1 MPKLL
6 RIFRHTR
13 ANPLYIIAALW
24 SLALLTPYLPGL
36 PRPGISGLPYRQ
48 ELVIGILLCLTCFA
62 VCGQVYK
69 SGAANEF
76 IRSFDFRRREALWIW
91 LPLISFT
98 LWSAASTAWALDV
111 HAARVHTAQWF
122 LYLLFFALMR
132 FAVRHARI
140 WRASVRTLAVVL
152 LILGTGC
159 TLEWLL
165 TTQIDHKLSFTPA
178 TTFRGFNGFSEVM
191 IVAAPF
197 FLALALHF
205 RQSKHRRACAF
216 VSLVAWLTTIQA
228 MQRAPLLGLIAAFAV
243 MMLAVCFFP
252 LCRPRGMRRAV
263 MLGVVF
269 IIAAIFQ
276 QVVSF
281 RPADPA
287 SSAIARLQT
296 FQDGSS
302 ANLRHLFWGIG
313 FEEWRARPLTG
324 VGANNYE
331 TLLPEGRA
339 RFAAKH
345 LDNPLVGKEEE
356 SILRHAHNEYVQV
369 LAELGLIGIILLAWL
384 GLGLTVTWRLAL
396 REPRGA
402 LPALGAG
409 AGLLAFAISSGAS
422 GFSFRWTGGGL
433 IFFFVAAVIVETA
446 HRAAAIQ
453 HQAASHTATDIPK
466 AFALKPL
473 YVRALVLSLC
483 LTVVAVTYGAAMRG
497 GNVYWHGAA
506 QYASDAKQ
514 AEAYFQK
521 ALWFNDEDAAT
532 HSSYGSWLLYNNRA
546 GEAVPHLRY
555 ATRRGMNA
563 SVCYADLALAQADSG
578 DMSAASRTLAYAV
591 STYPRSIFLRSLHQA
606 TLAKLGDFDAARRE
620 HLAALK
626 IDEAAARGW
635 YKLVND
641 GIESTQASVN
651 DDARVAKPGDLAP
664 QSAVH
669 QVIGIQRLHQ
679 ASGYDDTTFLPS
691 SVSPSTATVADS
703 SLP

>member
-6 RIFRHTR
+6 RIVRHAR

-24 SLALLTPYLPGL
+24 SLALLTPYLSGL

-48 ELVIGILLCLTCFA
+48 ELAVGVLLCATCFA
-62 VCGQVYK
+62 LCRRIYK
-69 SGAANEF
+69 PGAANEF
-76 IRSFDFRRREALWIW
+76 FASLNVSRREALWIW

-98 LWSAASTAWALDV
+98 LWSAASAAWAFDIY
-111 HAARVHTAQWF
+111 AARVHTAQWF

-132 FAVRHARI
+132 LAVRQARV
-140 WRASVRTLAVVL
+140 WRMSVRTLAVVL

-165 TTQIDHKLSFTPA
+165 TTQIDHKLGFTSEM
-178 TTFRGFNGFSEVM
+178 TFRGFNGFSEVM

-243 MMLAVCFFP
+243 MILAMCFFP
-252 LCRPRGMRRAV
+252 VCRPRGVRRAV
-263 MLGVVF
+263 ILCVVF
-269 IIAAIFQ
+269 IIAATFQ

-302 ANLRHLFWGIG
+302 ANLRRLFWGIG
-313 FEEWRARPLTG
+313 FEEWRTRPLTG

-331 TLLPEGRA
+331 TMLPEGRA
-339 RFAAKH
+339 QFSAKN
-345 LDNPLVGKEEE
+345 LDNPITGMEEE
-356 SILRHAHNEYVQV
+356 SILRYAHNEYVQI
-369 LAELGLIGIILLAWL
+369 LAELGLIGIGLLAWL
-384 GLGLTVTWRLAL
+384 ALGLTVTWWQAL
-396 REPRGA
+396 RDPRGA

-433 IFFFVAAVIVETA
+433 IFFFVASLIVETA
-446 HRAAAIQ
+446 HRTRTQ
-453 HQAASHTATDIPK
+453 YQATSHKATDFHK
-466 AFALKPL
+466 AFNLKPF
-473 YVRALVLSLC
+473 YVQALALCLC
-483 LTVVAVTYGAAMRG
+483 LTATAVTYNAAMRAG
-497 GNVYWHGAA
+497 SVYWHGAA
-506 QYASDAKQ
+506 QYAPDATQ
-514 AEAYFQK
+514 VESRFQK
-521 ALWFNDEDAAT
+521 ALWFNVEDAAT

-546 GEAVPHLRY
+546 ADAVPHLRY
-555 ATRRGMNA
+555 ATKRGINA
-563 SVCYADLALAQADSG
+563 SVSYADLALAEADAG
-578 DMSAASRTLAYAV
+578 DMPAAAQTLAHAV
-591 STYPRSIFLRSLHQA
+591 GIYPRSIFLRSLYQA
-606 TLAKLGDFDAARRE
+606 TLAKLGDNDAAERE

-626 IDEAAARGW
+626 LNEAAARGW
-635 YKLVND
+635 HKLIND
-641 GIESTQASVN
+641 GIESTKFSIN
-651 DDARVAKPGDLAP
+651 DDASAAKPGDLAP

-669 QVIGIQRLHQ
+669 QIIRIQRLHE
-679 ASGYDDTTFLPS
+679 ASGYDASTFLS
-691 SVSPSTATVADS
+691 STATVAVS